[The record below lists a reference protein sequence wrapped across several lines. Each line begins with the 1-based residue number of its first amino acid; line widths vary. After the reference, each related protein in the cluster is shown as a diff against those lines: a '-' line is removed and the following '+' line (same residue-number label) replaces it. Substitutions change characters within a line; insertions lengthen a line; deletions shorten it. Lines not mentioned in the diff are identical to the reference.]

1 MDAAA
6 KKIQNAFRK
15 KFGVKNNT
23 NFLKKFNKA
32 NHNRNYN
39 NEMYG
44 KLEKYAAKRGYGNNT
59 GRFRRNLIKKKV
71 NVPGAN
77 TAARKI
83 QAAVR
88 AKFGIKN
95 NANFLRKMAEWEQ
108 MSNYNPKRN
117 IYESKLEQYARN
129 RREDIWTLRKK
140 LTAIKNIDEFLN
152 KMTKQHE
159 GGGLSNNNYNRI
171 YNYASNKG
179 YNEPNILM
187 NNLLR
192 QRHRNPKYKKA
203 AGIIERAYNKHL
215 AKKNIKTNEE
225 YLKKFKSNKT
235 RLVHKI
241 RFKNKFYPQET
252 NFNNVAETI
261 YLKRAQDPKRLPAV
275 QKIQKAYTGYVSST
289 LKMIVSFIS
298 DLRTDGRFANN
309 VKVLTRLTER
319 INLVLHKIKANWGNG
334 AQNKITTFIGPC
346 HIRPDEVPRK
356 YLSSMYN
363 QLKYVTSAYSKFSS
377 SQKKKYRDVLDD
389 KLGERPCLEN
399 LLDGMA
405 DAVAT
410 SAFEWRGKSKIFEV
424 TPLVANNS
432 RYLSHLIGPAIISWY
447 STLSNNNKKSLENK
461 NLNARKQLFWNM
473 IKSRNVVVMSNNG
486 PGYSK
491 VKNYN
496 VNGKR
501 FKSSN
506 QANTLNQF

>member
-1 MDAAA
+1 MDIAA
-6 KKIQNAFRK
+6 KKIQDAFRK
-15 KFGVKNNT
+15 KFGVKNNA

-83 QAAVR
+83 QAVVR

-95 NANFLRKMAEWEQ
+95 NADFLKKMADWEQ
-108 MSNYNPKRN
+108 MSNYNPRRN

-140 LTAIKNIDEFLN
+140 LTAIKNKNQFLRM
-152 KMTKQHE
+152 MTKSEE
-159 GGGLSNNNYNRI
+159 GRGLSNNNFNRLYNFSK
-171 YNYASNKG
+171 NYGYDEPSN
-179 YNEPNILM
+179 LM
-187 NNLLR
+187 MNLFKEKQKDPR
-192 QRHRNPKYKKA
+192 YKKA
-203 AGIIERAYNKHL
+203 AGIIGKAYNKHL
-215 AKKNIKTNEE
+215 AKSNIKTDEE
-225 YLKKFKSNKT
+225 FLKKYQSNK
-235 RLVHKI
+235 VKNI
-241 RFKNKFYPQET
+241 YKNRFRRKYPGENT
-252 NFNNVAETI
+252 NNIIETI
-261 YLKRAQDPKRLPAV
+261 YLKRSRDPKRLPAV
-275 QKIQKAYTGYVSST
+275 QKIQKAYTGYVSTT
-289 LKMIVSFIS
+289 LKTIVSFIS
-298 DLRTDGRFANN
+298 DLRKDGRFANN

-319 INLVLHKIKANWGNG
+319 INLVLYKIKANWGEG
-334 AQNKITTFIGPC
+334 AQNKITTLIGPC
-346 HIRPDEVPRK
+346 HITPEQVPRQ

-363 QLKYVTSAYSKFSS
+363 QLKYVTNEYSKFSS
-377 SQKKKYRDVLDD
+377 GQKKKYRDVLSD
-389 KLGERPCLEN
+389 KLGERPCIEN

-405 DAVAT
+405 DAIAT
-410 SAFEWRGKSKIFEV
+410 SAFEWKGKSKMFEV

>member
-6 KKIQNAFRK
+6 KKIQDAFRK
-15 KFGVKNNT
+15 KFGVKNNA

-44 KLEKYAAKRGYGNNT
+44 KLEKYSAKRGYGNNT

-71 NVPGAN
+71 QVPGAN

-83 QAAVR
+83 QAVVR

-95 NANFLRKMAEWEQ
+95 NADFLRKMAEWEV

-140 LTAIKNIDEFLN
+140 LTAIQTNNKFLN
-152 KMTKQHE
+152 MMTKQQA
-159 GGGLSNNNYNRI
+159 GRGLSNNNYNRI
-171 YNYASNKG
+171 YNYADNKG
-179 YNEPNILM
+179 YSDPETLM
-187 NNLLR
+187 NNLYR
-192 QRHRNPKYKKA
+192 RKHRDPKFKKA
-203 AGIIERAYNKHL
+203 TGIIERAYNKHL
-215 AKKNIKTNEE
+215 AKGNIKTDEE
-225 YLKKFKSNKT
+225 YLKKYQSNKVK
-235 RLVHKI
+235 LVYKN
-241 RFKNKFYPQET
+241 RFRQKHYPGENT
-252 NFNNVAETI
+252 NNIMETI
-261 YLKRAQDPKRLPAV
+261 YLKRSRDPKRLPAV
-275 QKIQKAYTGYVSST
+275 QKIQKAYTGYVSNT
-289 LKMIVSFIS
+289 LKMIISFIS
-298 DLRTDGRFANN
+298 DLRKDGRFANN

-319 INLVLHKIKANWGNG
+319 INLVLHKIKSNWGNG
-334 AQNKITTFIGPC
+334 AQNKITTLIGPC

-363 QLKYVTSAYSKFSS
+363 QLKYVTSEYSKFSS
-377 SQKKKYRDVLDD
+377 VQKKNYRDVLADR
-389 KLGERPCLEN
+389 LGERPCLEN

-424 TPLVANNS
+424 TPLVVNNS
-432 RYLSHLIGPAIISWY
+432 RYLSHLMGPAISSWY
-447 STLSNNNKKSLENK
+447 STLSKNNKKSLENK

-473 IKSRNVVVMSNNG
+473 VKSRNVVVMSNNG

-506 QANTLNQF
+506 QANTLGNF